1 MTLAWALQLIANGL
15 AGSAPAYGFNIV
27 NGTQRGQD
35 LQFGASTVLYLALAA
50 SKSAFMIT
58 LLRLATTRSLR
69 VMLWA
74 LLVTFSAASTVM
86 GIITWLDICEAPHD
100 MIPVSG
106 VCVSFNVLRWVHTG
120 YAIFIVV
127 LDIFLACIP
136 WSVIS
141 NVFLPKQEK
150 LGVGVSMSLVGL
162 AGLACIARVVTM
174 ASLPAAAPGG
184 PMPDWTCECGP
195 PSHCVT

>member
-27 NGTQRGQD
+27 SGTQRGQN
-35 LQFGASTVLYLALAA
+35 LQFAASTVLYLALAA
-50 SKSAFMIT
+50 SKSAFMVT

-69 VMLWA
+69 IMLSV
-74 LLVTFSAASTVM
+74 LLVAFSVASTVM
-86 GIITWLDICEAPHD
+86 GIVTWLDLCEAPHD
-100 MIPVSG
+100 MIRAASG
-106 VCVSFNVLRWVHTG
+106 VCVGFNVLRWVHTG

-127 LDIFLACIP
+127 IDIFLACVP

-141 NVFLPKQEK
+141 NVYLPKQEK
-150 LGVGVSMSLVGL
+150 FGVGVSMSAVGL
-162 AGLACIARVVTM
+162 AGIACVARVATM

-184 PMPDWTCECGP
+184 PAPDWTCEHIFF
-195 PSHCVT
+195 SSR